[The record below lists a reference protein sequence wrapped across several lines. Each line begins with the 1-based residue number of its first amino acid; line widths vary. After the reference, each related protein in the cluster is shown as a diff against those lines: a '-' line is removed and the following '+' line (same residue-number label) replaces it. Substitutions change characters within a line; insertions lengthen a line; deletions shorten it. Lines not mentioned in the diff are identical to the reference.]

1 MKKLK
6 SSFINSASQIL
17 VNQVVLSLNINNMSQ
32 YALPSFLQSISAL
45 AQHNKVS
52 AKAARAKQSAKAKRA
67 KEHSSRRARSL
78 KEQRARDK
86 LLDQLVKIAAQ
97 KSAKAD
103 RLAAKEAAKSERIAA
118 KTAAKEAAK
127 ADRLAAKE
135 AAKADRL
142 ATKTAAK
149 EAAKADRLAAKTAAK
164 EAAKADRL
172 ATKTAAKEADTA
184 AKKAANRQLLPATA
198 HDTANRSAATQPS
211 APSKPLAAKTKKL
224 IIKDNRNADRAD
236 LIQTL
241 CDNFNHTSALP
252 NSRAIPTN

>member
-1 MKKLK
+1 
-6 SSFINSASQIL
+6 
-17 VNQVVLSLNINNMSQ
+17 MSQ

-103 RLAAKEAAKSERIAA
+103 RLAAKEAATAA
-118 KTAAKEAAK
+118 KTAAKESATAAK
-127 ADRLAAKE
+127 KAAKEAAKE
-135 AAKADRL
+135 AAKA
-142 ATKTAAK
+142 
-149 EAAKADRLAAKTAAK
+149 E
-164 EAAKADRL
+164 RL
-172 ATKTAAKEADTA
+172 ATKTAAKEADKA

-241 CDNFNHTSALP
+241 CDNFNHTSTLP

>member
-1 MKKLK
+1 
-6 SSFINSASQIL
+6 
-17 VNQVVLSLNINNMSQ
+17 MSQ

-78 KEQRARDK
+78 KEQRVRDK
-86 LLDQLVKIAAQ
+86 LLDQL
-97 KSAKAD
+97 AK
-103 RLAAKEAAKSERIAA
+103 LAAKD
-118 KTAAKEAAK
+118 AAK

-135 AAKADRL
+135 SATAAKKA
-142 ATKTAAK
+142 AKEAAK
-149 EAAKADRLAAKTAAK
+149 EAAKA
-164 EAAKADRL
+164 ERL
-172 ATKTAAKEADTA
+172 ATKTAAKEADKA

-241 CDNFNHTSALP
+241 CDNFNHTSTLP

>member
-1 MKKLK
+1 
-6 SSFINSASQIL
+6 
-17 VNQVVLSLNINNMSQ
+17 MSQ

-103 RLAAKEAAKSERIAA
+103 RLAAKEAAKAA
-118 KTAAKEAAK
+118 KKAAKEAAK
-127 ADRLAAKE
+127 AE
-135 AAKADRL
+135 
-142 ATKTAAK
+142 
-149 EAAKADRLAAKTAAK
+149 
-164 EAAKADRL
+164 RL
-172 ATKTAAKEADTA
+172 ATKTAAKEADKAAKKADKA

-198 HDTANRSAATQPS
+198 HVTANRSAATQPS

-241 CDNFNHTSALP
+241 CDNFNHTSTLP